1 MTVKTRR
8 LRELLD
14 SGKFLYMPSAATP
27 LEGRLA
33 EAMGVP
39 VVYTGGYVTGASR
52 MITEPLLT
60 MDEQV
65 RVAGAVAR
73 ATALPLVA
81 DAGAGFGEP
90 LHTMRTVREFITA
103 GVAGIH
109 IEDQLYPKRAHYHM
123 YVVHGIPLPEFVDKI

>member
-1 MTVKTRR
+1 MSEKTRR
-8 LRELLD
+8 LRELLN
-14 SGKFLYMPSAATP
+14 SGQFLYMPSAATP

-65 RVAGAVAR
+65 RTAAQEAPDDMVACVLTPQASGR
-73 ATALPLVA
+73 ET
-81 DAGAGFGEP
+81 
-90 LHTMRTVREFITA
+90 HVR
-103 GVAGIH
+103 
-109 IEDQLYPKRAHYHM
+109 RR
-123 YVVHGIPLPEFVDKI
+123 

>member
-39 VVYTGGYVTGASR
+39 VVYTGGYVTGAWR
-52 MITEPLLT
+52 MTTEPLLT
-60 MDEQV
+60 MDDEV
-65 RVAGAVAR
+65 RVAREVERAVPV
-73 ATALPLVA
+73 PLIA
-81 DAGAGFGEP
+81 DGRVGFGRP
-90 LHTMRTVREFITA
+90 SHPWAPARRF
-103 GVAGIH
+103 
-109 IEDQLYPKRAHYHM
+109 
-123 YVVHGIPLPEFVDKI
+123 

>member
-33 EAMGVP
+33 EAMAVP

-52 MITEPLLT
+52 MITEP
-60 MDEQV
+60 
-65 RVAGAVAR
+65 
-73 ATALPLVA
+73 
-81 DAGAGFGEP
+81 
-90 LHTMRTVREFITA
+90 
-103 GVAGIH
+103 
-109 IEDQLYPKRAHYHM
+109 
-123 YVVHGIPLPEFVDKI
+123 